1 MKEFTEK
8 EYFRTLELFP
18 GIITTL
24 RFAEKGEE
32 YSFDEDGIEIH
43 NEHDKLY
50 KSILSR
56 PKEML
61 YAIKKATN
69 IKEDLDII
77 PVRNELV
84 TVDFRGRQADIIY
97 KLRDKEVYFLLEHQS
112 TQDSEM
118 PYRIL
123 EYETQI
129 MHNSFSMHNFKQK
142 FKARVISILLFT
154 GIGGWNGARSIVEIQ
169 EQFGY
174 IMKPTADYEGIGEYN
189 VLDIEEC
196 TAEEL
201 LADDTLLSKAMLLE
215 KARYEDEL
223 IDTLEKIIPMIKD
236 DERGLMIATIRYIL
250 IKDLGKK
257 QAKKF
262 IKELEGGIDM
272 GIFVNELRMNREKE
286 LERIKSEGRRD
297 GERTGILTGKIED
310 AKNML
315 KKNIGIDIIE
325 EVTGL
330 KRSQFM

>member
-50 KSILSR
+50 KSILAR

-129 MHNSFSMHNFKQK
+129 MHNSFSMHNFRQK
-142 FKARVISILLFT
+142 FKAKVISILLFT
-154 GIGGWNGARSIVEIQ
+154 GIGGWDGARSIVEIQ

-189 VLDIEEC
+189 VLDIDELTE
-196 TAEEL
+196 EEL
-201 LADDTLLSKAMLLE
+201 LKDDTLLSKAMLLE

-236 DERGLMIATIRYIL
+236 DERGLMIAAIRYIL

-257 QAKKF
+257 QARKF

-272 GIFVNELRMNREKE
+272 GVFVNELRMNREKE
-286 LERIKSEGRRD
+286 LERKRRD
-297 GERTGILTGKIED
+297 GERTGILKT

-315 KKNIGIDIIE
+315 KEKIDINIIE
-325 EVTGL
+325 KVTGL

>member
-118 PYRIL
+118 PYRVL

-129 MHNSFSMHNFKQK
+129 MHNSFSMHNFRQK
-142 FKARVISILLFT
+142 FKAKVISILLFT
-154 GIGGWNGARSIVEIQ
+154 GIGGWDGARSIVEIQ

-196 TAEEL
+196 TEEEL
-201 LADDTLLSKAMLLE
+201 LEDDTLLSKAMLLE

-236 DERGLMIATIRYIL
+236 DERGLMIAAIRYIL

-257 QAKKF
+257 QARKF

-272 GIFVNELRMNREKE
+272 GVFVNELRMNREKE
-286 LERIKSEGRRD
+286 LERKRRD
-297 GERTGILTGKIED
+297 GERTGILKT

-315 KKNIGIDIIE
+315 KEKIDINIIE
-325 EVTGL
+325 KVTGL

>member
-8 EYFRTLELFP
+8 EYWRAINLFP
-18 GIITTL
+18 GIGKIRNL
-24 RFAEKGEE
+24 AEKGEE

-84 TVDFRGRQADIIY
+84 TVDFRGRQADVIY

-129 MHNSFSMHNFKQK
+129 MHNSFSMHNFRQK
-142 FKARVISILLFT
+142 FKAKVISILLFT
-154 GIGGWNGARSIVEIQ
+154 GIGGWDGARSIVEIQ

-189 VLDIEEC
+189 VLDIDELTE
-196 TAEEL
+196 EEL
-201 LADDTLLSKAMLLE
+201 LKDDTLLSKAMLLE

-236 DERGLMIATIRYIL
+236 DERGLMIAAIRYIL

-257 QAKKF
+257 QARKF

-272 GIFVNELRMNREKE
+272 GVFVNELRMNREKE
-286 LERIKSEGRRD
+286 LERKRRD
-297 GERTGILTGKIED
+297 GERTGILKT

-315 KKNIGIDIIE
+315 KEKIDINIIE
-325 EVTGL
+325 KVTGL

>member
-18 GIITTL
+18 GIISTL

-118 PYRIL
+118 PYRVL

-129 MHNSFSMHNFKQK
+129 MHNSFSMHNFRQK
-142 FKARVISILLFT
+142 FKAKVISILLFT
-154 GIGGWNGARSIVEIQ
+154 GIGGWDGARSIVEIQ

-189 VLDIEEC
+189 VLDIDELTE
-196 TAEEL
+196 EEL
-201 LADDTLLSKAMLLE
+201 LKDDTLLSKAMLLE

-236 DERGLMIATIRYIL
+236 DERGLMIAAIRYIL

-257 QAKKF
+257 QARKF

-272 GIFVNELRMNREKE
+272 GVFVNELRMNREKE
-286 LERIKSEGRRD
+286 LERKRRD
-297 GERTGILTGKIED
+297 GERTGILKT

-315 KKNIGIDIIE
+315 KEKIDINIIE
-325 EVTGL
+325 KVTGL

>member
-18 GIITTL
+18 GIISTL

-129 MHNSFSMHNFKQK
+129 MHNSFSMHDFKQK
-142 FKARVISILLFT
+142 FKARVISI
-154 GIGGWNGARSIVEIQ
+154 
-169 EQFGY
+169 
-174 IMKPTADYEGIGEYN
+174 
-189 VLDIEEC
+189 
-196 TAEEL
+196 
-201 LADDTLLSKAMLLE
+201 
-215 KARYEDEL
+215 
-223 IDTLEKIIPMIKD
+223 
-236 DERGLMIATIRYIL
+236 
-250 IKDLGKK
+250 
-257 QAKKF
+257 
-262 IKELEGGIDM
+262 
-272 GIFVNELRMNREKE
+272 
-286 LERIKSEGRRD
+286 
-297 GERTGILTGKIED
+297 
-310 AKNML
+310 
-315 KKNIGIDIIE
+315 
-325 EVTGL
+325 
-330 KRSQFM
+330 

>member
-8 EYFRTLELFP
+8 EYWRAINLFP
-18 GIITTL
+18 GIGKIRNL
-24 RFAEKGEE
+24 AEKGEE

-129 MHNSFSMHNFKQK
+129 MHNSFSMHNFRQK
-142 FKARVISILLFT
+142 FKAKVISILLFT
-154 GIGGWNGARSIVEIQ
+154 GIGGWDGARSIVEIQ

-189 VLDIEEC
+189 VLDIDELTE
-196 TAEEL
+196 EEL
-201 LADDTLLSKAMLLE
+201 LKDDTLLSKAMLLE

-236 DERGLMIATIRYIL
+236 DERGLMIAAIRYIL

-257 QAKKF
+257 QARKF

-272 GIFVNELRMNREKE
+272 GVFVNELRMNREKE
-286 LERIKSEGRRD
+286 LERKRRD
-297 GERTGILTGKIED
+297 GERTGILKT

-315 KKNIGIDIIE
+315 KEKIDINIIE
-325 EVTGL
+325 KVTGL